1 MYFRDINYP
10 MLMLRAYIHYDIG
23 PSYKM
28 SFKKTFSW
36 VLVFSAHGLFPSWIH
51 SYWYDGLDVLQAIHR
66 LRGPCRLGI
75 LEGAGNFQKVVSAV
89 DGNEVNDAYSPQF
102 KV

>member
-36 VLVFSAHGLFPSWIH
+36 VLVFSAHGLFPS
-51 SYWYDGLDVLQAIHR
+51 
-66 LRGPCRLGI
+66 
-75 LEGAGNFQKVVSAV
+75 
-89 DGNEVNDAYSPQF
+89 
-102 KV
+102 